1 MLNIN
6 RNKLLTTVH
15 PDVVLDDVDE
25 VIDEPNFNN
34 HNTSPYP
41 PSPYADLEKKYRKNR
56 FNKSRSKSASDLFG
70 VNGLGAHTAS
80 KSSDGNRLQKR
91 KPKKKTFSKVSRV
104 HSGKRNA

>member
-1 MLNIN
+1 MLN
-6 RNKLLTTVH
+6 LVH

-34 HNTSPYP
+34 HNTSPEP

-56 FNKSRSKSASDLFG
+56 FNKNRSKPSSDLFG
-70 VNGLGAHTAS
+70 AGKHPVS
-80 KSSDGNRLQKR
+80 KSADGNKLQKR

-104 HSGKRNA
+104 TSGKRNP